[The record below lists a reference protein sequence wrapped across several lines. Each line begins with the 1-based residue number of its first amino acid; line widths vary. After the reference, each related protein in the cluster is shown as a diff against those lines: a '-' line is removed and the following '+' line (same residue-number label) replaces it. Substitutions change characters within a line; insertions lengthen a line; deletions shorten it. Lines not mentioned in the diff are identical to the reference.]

1 MNPKALHAAGSR
13 ALEVIEAD
21 RNKVDTAEDAQLRD
35 EEEAARAK
43 TRCTLHDNGDG
54 TMRITAT
61 VPTLAGAI
69 LKKILDQCPHHDADA
84 SAPPTRRSARSA
96 TPAPRGSSG
105 TAAAAKHSCLIEH
118 LPTDHLHHKVAASV
132 IVKLDHD
139 SLLDGL
145 EAAGLD
151 TGDLISAAEARRLA
165 CNAALIPAV
174 LNKKSVL
181 LDLGRSARFF
191 TEGPTHRR
199 RPDPTRP
206 APPTAARPPT
216 PGVKPI
222 IGSPGSA
229 TDAPTSRISCP
240 LCGFHHQRIHDPAY
254 DHRYR
259 PDGAISFVRRT

>member
-1 MNPKALHAAGSR
+1 
-13 ALEVIEAD
+13 
-21 RNKVDTAEDAQLRD
+21 
-35 EEEAARAK
+35 
-43 TRCTLHDNGDG
+43 
-54 TMRITAT
+54 MRITAT

-69 LKKILDQCPHHDADA
+69 LKKILDQMSSP
-84 SAPPTRRSARSA
+84 RRGRLGA
-96 TPAPRGSSG
+96 TQAQIGAAGNPNSEGFEWDRRRGEALVS
-105 TAAAAKHSCLIEH
+105 LIEH

-145 EAAGLD
+145 KAAGLD

-191 TEGPTHRR
+191 TEAQR
-199 RPDPTRP
+199 
-206 APPTAARPPT
+206 TAAALTHQTCAADGCQT
-216 PGVKPI
+216 PYAWCEAHHRIPWRRDGR
-222 IGSPGSA
+222 
-229 TDAPTSRISCP
+229 TDLRDLVP